1 MNPEGMNGN
10 RRRVLHILAGLESG
24 VLGGVAMLAWLMA
37 TSPLHRQPWWAF
49 PNLMASGIF
58 GEAVFRLGFGAASC
72 SGIALL
78 LFMAGL
84 LGSIFA
90 LVVPDSISSFRF
102 VLLAFVTGLAW
113 YYATAS
119 LAVNR
124 WAPLAPLYTPK
135 PLLYGAHLI
144 YGFSLALERRHF
156 RNILS
161 RFRAAASP
169 EPVEGPPVSI

>member
-1 MNPEGMNGN
+1 MNPEGMDGN
-10 RRRVLHILAGLESG
+10 RRRVLHILAGLQSG
-24 VLGGVAMLAWLMA
+24 VLGGVAMLVWLMA

-90 LVVPDSISSFRF
+90 LVVPESFSSFRF

-113 YYATAS
+113 YYAAAS
-119 LAVNR
+119 PAVNR
-124 WAPLAPLYTPK
+124 WAPLAPLYTPA

-144 YGFSLALERRHF
+144 YGCSLALERRHF
-156 RNILS
+156 RKIANKW
-161 RFRAAASP
+161 
-169 EPVEGPPVSI
+169 GGQ

>member
-1 MNPEGMNGN
+1 MNPEGMDGN
-10 RRRVLHILAGLESG
+10 RRRVLHVLAGLQSG
-24 VLGGVAMLAWLMA
+24 VLGGVAMLVWLMA
-37 TSPLHRQPWWAF
+37 TSPLRDQPWWAF

-90 LVVPDSISSFRF
+90 LAVPESVSAFRF
-102 VLLAFVTGLAW
+102 VLLAFVTGLIW

-144 YGFSLALERRHF
+144 YGCSLALERRHF
-156 RNILS
+156 RQIA
-161 RFRAAASP
+161 RKW
-169 EPVEGPPVSI
+169 GQ

>member
-1 MNPEGMNGN
+1 MNPQGMDGN
-10 RRRVLHILAGLESG
+10 RRRVLHVLAGLQSG
-24 VLGGVAMLAWLMA
+24 VLGGVAMLVWLMA
-37 TSPLHRQPWWAF
+37 TSPLRNQPWWAF

-84 LGSIFA
+84 LGSIFGLA
-90 LVVPDSISSFRF
+90 VPESVSAFRF

-119 LAVNR
+119 PAVNR

-135 PLLYGAHLI
+135 PLLYCAHLI
-144 YGFSLALERRHF
+144 YGCSLALERRHF
-156 RNILS
+156 RNI
-161 RFRAAASP
+161 AKKW
-169 EPVEGPPVSI
+169 GQ